1 MKECERHV
9 FICAKYTFCT
19 FLFLQNSFLDS
30 HEHLTE
36 KECYQSFQMLFNWQ
50 ILFLSYQGEKQFLG
64 MKTGGFYKGFHFSVH
79 FNKIFCG
86 RKFS

>member
-1 MKECERHV
+1 MWEACFHLCKIYILYIFV
-9 FICAKYTFCT
+9 SAKFISGFSWT
-19 FLFLQNSFLDS
+19 LDRKRVLPKLS
-30 HEHLTE
+30 NAIQL
-36 KECYQSFQMLFNWQ
+36 Q